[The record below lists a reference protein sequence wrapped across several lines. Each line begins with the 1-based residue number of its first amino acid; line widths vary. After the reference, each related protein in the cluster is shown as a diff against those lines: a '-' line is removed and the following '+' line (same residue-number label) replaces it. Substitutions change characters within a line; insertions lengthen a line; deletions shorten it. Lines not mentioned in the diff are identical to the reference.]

1 MNKQETMRLIDND
14 IKRIESKILPE
25 TKWLLIDEKELI
37 VYFEDFIWK
46 NKDFYQGITEKK
58 EFNKYPKD
66 FQNRV
71 REILEDLED
80 ELNTIDA
87 YFDMKGEFIYNN
99 FWNFVGDFIKEDL
112 ISEFITLNRN
122 KCEFFLREKYNDGT
136 PDEDGIRF
144 NKTLEFLAEEFIGEE
159 I

>member
-1 MNKQETMRLIDND
+1 MNKQDEIRLIDNH
-14 IKRIESKILPE
+14 IKLTRSEILHH
-25 TKWLLIDEKELI
+25 TKWLLMDEKELTI
-37 VYFEDFIWK
+37 YFEDFIWN
-46 NKDFYQGITEKK
+46 NKDLYQRITEKK

-80 ELNTIDA
+80 DFDTIDA
-87 YFDMKGEFIYNN
+87 YFDMKGEFIYSS
-99 FWNFVGDFIKEDL
+99 FFHVVGDFVKKGL
-112 ISEFITLNRN
+112 ISEYIALIRK
-122 KCEFFLREKYNDGT
+122 KCSYELREKYDDGT

-144 NKTLEFLAEEFIGEE
+144 NKTLEFLAEDFIGEE